1 MGAILPK
8 FGSSFAVE
16 REVRPLAKVRRRTL
30 TEEVYE
36 ALKEDI
42 LSRRLRR
49 GTRLVESRLAGE
61 FGVSKTPVREA
72 ISRLERE
79 GLVDFTPHHGA
90 VVSRLSA
97 KQVEDLMELREALE
111 GFGAEKAAT
120 RITAEQLEALDQL
133 VVRGGE
139 ALKEG
144 DLERYKE
151 VDLQFHRL
159 IQDASGNERLS
170 MAIAGL
176 EDQIRMVMSTSVQL
190 KGRADS
196 SVEEHRS
203 IYAALERRDP
213 EAAASAARQH
223 IARARDAILAHL
235 RLLRDE

>member
-1 MGAILPK
+1 MA
-8 FGSSFAVE
+8 
-16 REVRPLAKVRRRTL
+16 RVRRRTL

-36 ALKEDI
+36 ALKGDI

-49 GTRLVESRLAGE
+49 GARLVESRLAAE

-79 GLVDFTPHHGA
+79 GLVDFIPHHGA

-120 RITAEQLEALDQL
+120 RISAEHLQTLSRLVTEGAEALTK
-133 VVRGGE
+133 GE
-139 ALKEG
+139 
-144 DLERYKE
+144 LERYKE
-151 VDLQFHRL
+151 IDLRFHRV
-159 IQDASGNERLS
+159 IQAASGNERLAL
-170 MAIAGL
+170 AIAGL
-176 EDQIRMVMSTSVQL
+176 ADQIRMVMSTSVQL

-196 SVEEHRS
+196 SVEEHRG
-203 IYAALERRDP
+203 IYEALERRDP
-213 EAAASAARQH
+213 QAAAAAARSH

-235 RLLRDE
+235 RQSGDE